1 MPFHDPTEYLDHGA
15 VIKRG
20 DADGVEMTQE
30 ARCDRITPT
39 PRWAHGTNH
48 LNVNQVNW
56 RGVLQIIPEK
66 STKRL
71 TP

>member
-20 DADGVEMTQE
+20 DADGVKMTQE
-30 ARCDRITPT
+30 ARCDGITST
-39 PRWAHGTNH
+39 PGWAHGTNH

-56 RGVLQIIPEK
+56 RRVL
-66 STKRL
+66 
-71 TP
+71 